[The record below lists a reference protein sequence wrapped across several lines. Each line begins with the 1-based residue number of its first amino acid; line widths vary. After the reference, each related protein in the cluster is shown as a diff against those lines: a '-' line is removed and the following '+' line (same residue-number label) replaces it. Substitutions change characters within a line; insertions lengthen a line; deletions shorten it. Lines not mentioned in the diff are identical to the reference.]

1 MTLQPRTRLMKPA
14 VAQRSL
20 RATAI
25 EIFDEAA
32 CACAGGGHPVLPKR
46 EDIAPRLEMRFVSA
60 CWTLRRLPDREAGFL
75 RMRGALWPETMSEP
89 GTYARESLTS
99 FQARRRVRITAIEI
113 DQMQPTL
120 DLLLLLPDIEDRQLL
135 FWGTWHQDGEGSTRI
150 PWAKVRRSLD
160 VSWSRWTLKR
170 RYDGALLWLA
180 GLVEM
185 QGRQRFGGSKAGQKF
200 NASSNRP

>member
-1 MTLQPRTRLMKPA
+1 MNLQSRAHPIKRAMT
-14 VAQRSL
+14 QRSL
-20 RATAI
+20 RSTAL
-25 EIFDEAA
+25 EIFEEAS
-32 CACAGGGHPVLPKR
+32 CACAGGGRMAAPTR

-60 CWTLRRLPDREAGFL
+60 CWTLRRLPDREAGYL
-75 RMRGALWPETMSEP
+75 RMRGALWPETAAEP
-89 GTYARESLTS
+89 GTYARDSLTS
-99 FQARRRVRITAIEI
+99 FQARRQVRISALEI

-120 DLLLLLPDIEDRQLL
+120 DLLLLLPEIEDRQLL
-135 FWGTWHQDGEGSTRI
+135 FWAAWHQDGECSTRI

-185 QGRQRFGGSKAGQKF
+185 QGRPRQ
-200 NASSNRP
+200 

>member
-1 MTLQPRTRLMKPA
+1 MTLLIRARPKKPA
-14 VAQRSL
+14 MTHRSL
-20 RATAI
+20 RTTALD
-25 EIFDEAA
+25 IFDEAA
-32 CACAGGGHPVLPKR
+32 CACAGSGRLAPPTR
-46 EDIAPRLEMRFVSA
+46 DDIAPRLEMRFVSA
-60 CWTLRRLPDREAGFL
+60 SWTLRRLPDREAGFM
-75 RMRGALWPETMSEP
+75 RMRGALWPETASEP

-99 FQARRRVRITAIEI
+99 FQARRRVRITAVEI

-120 DLLLLLPDIEDRQLL
+120 DLLLLLPEIEDRQLL
-135 FWGTWHQDGEGSTRI
+135 FWAAWHQDGECSTRI

-185 QGRQRFGGSKAGQKF
+185 QGRQRSGDGMAGRNF
-200 NASSNRP
+200 NTGSNRP